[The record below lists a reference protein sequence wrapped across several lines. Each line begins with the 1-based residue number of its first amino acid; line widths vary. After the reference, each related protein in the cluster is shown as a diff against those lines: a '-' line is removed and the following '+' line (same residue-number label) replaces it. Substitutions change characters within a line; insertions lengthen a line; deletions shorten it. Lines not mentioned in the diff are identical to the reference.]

1 MKLKMSEEEIVRNYR
16 QAKEK
21 TKQVQI
27 LADLNVCKPADI
39 IEVLSQNGYTYEQLG
54 RVAGA
59 YNVKKQK
66 PAPDEKP
73 KPDAKPAFTSAE
85 YAIGFLVKERKRL
98 KAQIASDTKRLT
110 ELDAKIK
117 AIVEDVDNERKD

>member
-66 PAPDEKP
+66 PASDEKP

-98 KAQIASDTKRLT
+98 KAQIASDTKRLA

-117 AIVEDVDNERKD
+117 AIVEDEDNVRKD

>member
-1 MKLKMSEEEIVRNYR
+1 MAKLKMSEEEIVRNYR

-66 PAPDEKP
+66 PAPDEEP
-73 KPDAKPAFTSAE
+73 KPAFTSAE

-98 KAQIASDTKRLT
+98 KAQIASDTKRLA

-117 AIVEDVDNERKD
+117 AIVEDEDNER